1 MIVAEQTT
9 KDLKLYRCKEC
20 PGMNFHDLRELRL
33 HVKNHLKKSWPL
45 PKTHP
50 YICPECFYEAATYLS
65 LFKHVGTTHGAEL
78 KSKCNYVGFFEKKT
92 FEIKVFLPCFFYTL
106 CIEIIC
112 LFTFSIGYYNR
123 MMFQRQQKMLQQQNH
138 LEIPSNASLQIRANY
153 KQPKTFTISAPQVP
167 DKPKITISD
176 ELHKLFGDI
185 ENCETFEEMDQD
197 QDDGTKE
204 LGMNILDKGTN
215 NRQGQFFSL

>member
-20 PGMNFHDLRELRL
+20 PGMNFYDLRELRL

-65 LFKHVGTTHGAEL
+65 LFKHVGRTHGAEL
-78 KSKCNYVGFFEKKT
+78 KGKCNCVVFSKKLVKSKY
-92 FEIKVFLPCFFYTL
+92 FCHVFSTL
-106 CIEIIC
+106 Y
-112 LFTFSIGYYNR
+112 FAGYYNR

-176 ELHKLFGDI
+176 QLHKLFGDI

-197 QDDGTKE
+197 QDDSTKE

>member
-1 MIVAEQTT
+1 
-9 KDLKLYRCKEC
+9 
-20 PGMNFHDLRELRL
+20 
-33 HVKNHLKKSWPL
+33 
-45 PKTHP
+45 
-50 YICPECFYEAATYLS
+50 
-65 LFKHVGTTHGAEL
+65 
-78 KSKCNYVGFFEKKT
+78 
-92 FEIKVFLPCFFYTL
+92 
-106 CIEIIC
+106 
-112 LFTFSIGYYNR
+112 

-176 ELHKLFGDI
+176 QLHKLFGDI

-197 QDDGTKE
+197 QDDSTKE

-215 NRQGQFFSL
+215 NRQGQFFSLWN